1 MIEDS
6 PLPYKKALP
15 LLLARSN
22 MSYRDLDKKTGKS
35 ASYWSQTL
43 TGKAAV
49 PRNPEVYERLAEVFG
64 TTPFFFAEYGP
75 ARATRLVLNDPV
87 LAYDVA
93 RASGAWLA
101 VTYMDGFNI
110 ASRQRHSRVPALA
123 GADMAVVVKGNGL
136 SGARLNDGDLV
147 YLTRRTRA
155 GEGDLILARCGEVR
169 ALGLLRSDGGKD
181 QYIMVLSGGT
191 SDKSE
196 MAVTAIEGVE
206 VAVVK
211 GRGGNKRKAVRSKT

>member
-1 MIEDS
+1 MTENS
-6 PLPYKKALP
+6 PLPYQKALP

-43 TGKAAV
+43 TGKAAI
-49 PRNPEVYERLAEVFG
+49 PQNPEVYERLAEVFG

-75 ARATRLVLNDPV
+75 ARAARLVLDDPV

-110 ASRQRHSRVPALA
+110 ASRPRHARVPALA

-136 SGARLNDGDLV
+136 LSARLSDGDLV
-147 YLTRRTRA
+147 YLARKTSA
-155 GEGDLILARCGEVR
+155 GDGDLILALCGEAR
-169 ALGLLRSDGGKD
+169 ALGLLRIDGGQH
-181 QYIMVLSGGT
+181 QYLIALPDET
-191 SDKSE
+191 SNRRE

-206 VAVVK
+206 VAVVRGR
-211 GRGGNKRKAVRSKT
+211 GRGGY